1 MMMLMDF
8 LKVPFQMKEFNQVN
22 PNLVRHENQKKQ
34 VTKMNQVKL

>member
-1 MMMLMDF
+1 MMMLMEI

-22 PNLVRHENQKKQ
+22 QNLVRHENQEKQ